1 MKKNKLKIIAEA
13 GVNHNGNIRNAF
25 KLADIAKKCGADF
38 VKFQFFISENL
49 ASKRSKKAEYQ
60 VNNFKTKDNS
70 QLKMLKKLEL
80 KLSDLIKIEKYC
92 KKIGINFLLSF
103 FDHKSVKYIN
113 KFDMDYVKI
122 PSGEITNFPLLRNI
136 AKTKK
141 KIILSTGMAN
151 LNEIDS
157 ALKVFK
163 KYKILK
169 KNITILHC
177 TTDYPTKPKDVNLN
191 AMLTIRDKFNCDVG
205 YSDHTVDYNASLYAC
220 ILGATII
227 EKHFTIN
234 KKMKGPDHKASLSP
248 NELKI
253 FITKLRQIK
262 TILGSKIKK
271 PQKSEMRIMRHV
283 RKSVYAT
290 KDIKKNEKFSE
301 KNIMPKRPY
310 NKISPMKWPKIIKKN
325 SKKMFRKDDEIEL

>member
-1 MKKNKLKIIAEA
+1 
-13 GVNHNGNIRNAF
+13 
-25 KLADIAKKCGADF
+25 
-38 VKFQFFISENL
+38 
-49 ASKRSKKAEYQ
+49 
-60 VNNFKTKDNS
+60 
-70 QLKMLKKLEL
+70 MLKKLEL
-80 KLSDLIKIEKYC
+80 KLSDLIKIENYC

-262 TILGSKIKK
+262 TILWSKIKK

-283 RKSVYAT
+283 RKSV
-290 KDIKKNEKFSE
+290 
-301 KNIMPKRPY
+301 
-310 NKISPMKWPKIIKKN
+310 
-325 SKKMFRKDDEIEL
+325 